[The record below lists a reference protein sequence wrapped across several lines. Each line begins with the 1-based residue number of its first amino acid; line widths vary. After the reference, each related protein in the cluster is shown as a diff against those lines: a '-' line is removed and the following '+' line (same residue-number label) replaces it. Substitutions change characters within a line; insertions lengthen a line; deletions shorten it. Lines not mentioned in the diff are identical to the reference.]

1 MGIRIGDAKTD
12 WVDYFIL
19 LPTED
24 PRFTKG
30 NGADFVTADAAGNLY
45 GGKPST
51 RKFQKYVRVRP

>member
-30 NGADFVTADAAGNLY
+30 NGADFVTADAAENLY
-45 GGKPST
+45 GGEPSS